1 MKLISFMKQY
11 KLNIEQ
17 LAMLLNIPKVR
28 VVDIL
33 NGYKASPYE
42 IVKIGRLTKMKHFIN
57 KPLSIKEI
65 LDEQKQAVES
75 AKKKILYKVSKNI
88 SSMTYEEIEQ
98 YLDDLKTDSMYLGLL
113 YANNNEDEKV
123 LEEVRKRREL

>member
-42 IVKIGRLTKMKHFIN
+42 IVKIGRLTKMKYFIN